1 MRLFQRAFLLMV
13 ATASFGAQA
22 DTLKDDAVLTKLA
35 DWHVGFTTNVAQ
47 RDADLAIEADPRWAL
62 SELRFQR
69 IWHGRDDGYWL
80 YYETRQPD
88 VRPDRNEI
96 WRLYR
101 NGQGDLQVDIYLFND
116 VDKGLALWGKGGDP
130 QSFETIEMGDLA
142 TRAGCSAVYHW
153 RAEFERFVGVNP
165 HGECQTFG
173 KSYLLQHVEISEAK
187 DGTLVRKDWHSF
199 YNEKGVA
206 KRGAGFKF
214 GDQGPYIHLYTER
227 YELSPGPRVHEDRPE

>member
-1 MRLFQRAFLLMV
+1 MQVIQGFLMTALLV
-13 ATASFGAQA
+13 ASASAGAQV
-22 DTLKDDAVLTKLA
+22 DAIETDAMLTRFA
-35 DWHVGFTTNVAQ
+35 EWHVGFTTNVVQ
-47 RDADLAIEADPRWAL
+47 RDADLAAGANPRWAL

-69 IWHGRDDGYWL
+69 IWHDRKDGYWL
-80 YYETRQPD
+80 YYETSQPD

-101 NGQGDLQVDIYLFND
+101 NSLGNLQVDIYLFND
-116 VDKGLALWGKGGDP
+116 VEKGLTFWGKGSDP
-130 QSFETIEMGDLA
+130 RLFETVSMDDIS
-142 TRAGCSAVYHW
+142 TRAGCNAIYHW

-165 HGECQTFG
+165 HGECKTFG
-173 KSYLLQHVEISEAK
+173 DSYLLQHVEISMAK

-199 YNEKGVA
+199 YDGKGVA

-227 YELSPGPRVHEDRPE
+227 YELGARSRSN